1 MTVAD
6 DVRAARRERQF
17 HSARDFETSASQIGD
32 VEPLGEEMKAK
43 AQRIIAANARG
54 RSKKAQTEDAIMLM
68 RMLGVHPDDRF
79 DPSLAVTAPAP
90 HPTATR

>member
-43 AQRIIAANARG
+43 TQRIIAANAKG
-54 RSKKAQTEDAIMLM
+54 RSKKAQIEDAIMLM

-79 DPSLAVTAPAP
+79 DPTATGPAPAP